1 MLLSCNKLKSYIKN
15 SNDIDWENIWK
26 TFTIR
31 TAEVES
37 VKKVG
42 NNLDNVVIAK
52 IVKCEKHPDSDHMH
66 ILQVEC
72 DEENPVQVVC
82 GAPNVRVGLKTA
94 YIKVGGHIEGIEIK
108 SRPLR
113 GIISN
118 GMCCSGKE
126 LGISDN
132 HDGILEL
139 PSDAPVGMN
148 IKEYLPIED
157 IIVEIDNKSLTNRP
171 DLWGLY
177 GIAREIAAIT
187 NHELLPLEI
196 SEIEDEN
203 KEKLK
208 ITIKEPSLCYRYSG
222 LKVNNL
228 TNNKTPLDMQIFLY
242 YVGMRSIS
250 LFVDLT
256 NYIMLELG
264 QPMHAFDSRV
274 VKEIE
279 VGLANDGDTYTTLDG
294 IERKLTK
301 DMLMIKNGN
310 NYFGIAG
317 VMGGLDSEILSDTT
331 SIFLESA
338 TFNAGNIRK
347 TAVALG
353 LRTEA
358 SARYEKSLD
367 PNLTTYAIKRLM
379 YLLKKENPNL
389 EIASKLTDI
398 YPNELTEQVIKLN
411 KKTLN
416 IYMGKELSENEIKEI
431 LEKLGF
437 KVEIN
442 KDFYNVTVPTF
453 RATKDIKIEQ
463 DLIEEIARMYGL
475 ENFSPKPLKLDLTVV
490 EHENIYN
497 QEYEVKEL
505 LATKFDMNEVN
516 SYIWYDSE
524 MLKKIGIDKSGIKL
538 LGKSENNIL
547 RDDLSLSLMNII
559 ENNLKNYKRFGIFE
573 IGTTIE
579 NNSNRRKLSIILVDD
594 EKNIENIYMNMKTI
608 VKYLFKNLKNKNVT
622 FVDNINERNYY
633 EDTLGKKVI
642 IDDEVIGELNVLSK
656 RVANKIGK
664 KKAIVCTE
672 LDFDKYVDIEKNKI
686 IAKDISKYPTVE
698 LDYTIIMPDNKKYIE
713 LLEVLKA
720 FKSNLIQS
728 YNLLGTYENKYTI
741 RYIIGSDH
749 KTLDQKDLSNF
760 KERFIEHI
768 KNNGLSIIE

>member
-42 NNLDNVVIAK
+42 NNLDNVVVAK

-82 GAPNVRVGLKTA
+82 GAPNARVGLKTA

-171 DLWGLY
+171 DLWGHY

-208 ITIKEPSLCYRYSG
+208 ITIKEPNLCYRYSG

-310 NYFGIAG
+310 DYFGIAG

-416 IYMGKELSENEIKEI
+416 IYMGKELPENEIKEI

-490 EHENIYN
+490 EHENVYN

-713 LLEVLKA
+713 LLEVLKD

>member
-94 YIKVGGHIEGIEIK
+94 YIKVGGHIEGVEIK

-171 DLWGLY
+171 DLWGHY

-208 ITIKEPSLCYRYSG
+208 ITIKEPNLCYRYSG

-411 KKTLN
+411 KKTLK
-416 IYMGKELSENEIKEI
+416 IYMGKELPENEIKEI

-490 EHENIYN
+490 EHENVYN

-594 EKNIENIYMNMKTI
+594 EKNIENIYMNMKAI

-642 IDDEVIGELNVLSK
+642 IDDDVIGELNVLSK

-686 IAKDISKYPTVE
+686 LAKDISKYPTVE

-713 LLEVLKA
+713 LLEALKA

>member
-1 MLLSCNKLKSYIKN
+1 MLISCNKLKSYIKN

-31 TAEVES
+31 TAEVET
-37 VKKVG
+37 VKKIG
-42 NNLDNVVIAK
+42 YDLDNIVIAK
-52 IVKCEKHPDSDHMH
+52 IIKCEKHPDSDHMH

-72 DEENPVQVVC
+72 DEEKPVQVVC

-94 YIKVGGHIEGIEIK
+94 YIKVGGHIDGIEIK

-113 GIISN
+113 GVLSN

-171 DLWGLY
+171 DLWGHF

-187 NHELLPLEI
+187 DHELLPLEI
-196 SEIEDEN
+196 TNIEDEK

-310 NYFGIAG
+310 KYFGIAG
-317 VMGGLDSEILSDTT
+317 VMGGLDSEILNDTT

-367 PNLTTYAIKRLM
+367 PNLTTFAIKRLM

-389 EIASKLTDI
+389 EIASELTDI
-398 YPNELTEQVIKLN
+398 YPNELKEQTIKLS
-411 KKTLN
+411 KKTLK
-416 IYMGKELSENEIKEI
+416 IYMGKELPDNEIKEI

-442 KDFYNVTVPTF
+442 TEFYIVIVPTF

-505 LATKFDMNEVN
+505 LATKFDLNEVN
-516 SYIWYDSE
+516 SYIWYDTE
-524 MLKKIGIDKSGIKL
+524 MLKRIGIEKSGIKL
-538 LGKSENNIL
+538 IGKSENNIL
-547 RDDLSLSLMNII
+547 RDDLSLSLMNIV
-559 ENNLKNYKRFGIFE
+559 ENNLKNYKKFGIFE
-573 IGTTIE
+573 IGTVIE
-579 NNSNRRKLSIILVDD
+579 NNSNKRKLSIILVDD
-594 EKNIENIYMNMKTI
+594 EKNIENIYLKIKSI
-608 VKYLFKNLKNKNVT
+608 VKYLFKNIKNKRVE
-622 FVDNINERNYY
+622 FLDNINEKNYY
-633 EDTLGKKVI
+633 EDTLGKKI
-642 IDDEVIGELNVLSK
+642 IVSDKVIGELNVLSK
-656 RVANKIGK
+656 KVVNKIGRK
-664 KKAIVCTE
+664 KSIVCVE
-672 LDFDKYVDIEKNKI
+672 IDFDKYVEIEKSKI
-686 IAKDISKYPTVE
+686 VAKDISKYPTVE
-698 LDYTIIMPDNKKYIE
+698 LDYTIIMPENKKYTE
-713 LLEVLKA
+713 LLEVLKT

-741 RYIIGSDH
+741 RYIVGSNN
-749 KTLDQKDLSNF
+749 KTLEQKDLTNF
-760 KERFIEHI
+760 KERFIDHI
-768 KNNGLSIIE
+768 KNNNFSIIE

>member
-208 ITIKEPSLCYRYSG
+208 ITIKEPNLCYRYSG

-256 NYIMLELG
+256 NYIILELG

-416 IYMGKELSENEIKEI
+416 IYMGKELSENKIKEI

-490 EHENIYN
+490 EHENVYN

-642 IDDEVIGELNVLSK
+642 IDDDVIGELNVLSK

-713 LLEVLKA
+713 LLEALKA

>member
-42 NNLDNVVIAK
+42 NNLDNV
-52 IVKCEKHPDSDHMH
+52 HMH

-171 DLWGLY
+171 DLWGHY

-208 ITIKEPSLCYRYSG
+208 ITIKEPNLSYRYSG

-411 KKTLN
+411 KKTLK
-416 IYMGKELSENEIKEI
+416 IYMGKELPENEIKEI

-437 KVEIN
+437 KVEMN

-594 EKNIENIYMNMKTI
+594 EKNIENIYMNMKAI

-686 IAKDISKYPTVE
+686 LAKDISKYPTVE